1 MVYRFHVSD
10 IPRKPHEV
18 GCVVGG
24 FQTISLWRK
33 CHGCDV
39 SAALA
44 RLICQAEVT
53 KINHFRKVLDERTIM
68 RGCMMNV
75 NMIFFGRIYIYIRT
89 LYMYIHIYIYTHDST
104 SLT

>member
-33 CHGCDV
+33 CHECDV

-75 NMIFFGRIYIYIRT
+75 NMIFFWTYIYIYVHCICIYT
-89 LYMYIHIYIYTHDST
+89 YIYIHDST
-104 SLT
+104 SVT